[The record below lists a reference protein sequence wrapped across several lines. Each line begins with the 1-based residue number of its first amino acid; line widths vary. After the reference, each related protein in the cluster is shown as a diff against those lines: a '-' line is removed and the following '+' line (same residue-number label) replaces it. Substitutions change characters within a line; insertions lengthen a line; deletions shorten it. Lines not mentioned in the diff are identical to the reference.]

1 LSRRRNKKGLAIH
14 GILLLDKQLG
24 FSSNASLQKA
34 KRLFNA
40 QKAGHTGSLDPLATG
55 MLPICFGEATKV
67 SAFLLES
74 NKCYQT
80 TAQLGQTR
88 TTGDAEGKV
97 VLERDVANFSIERIQ
112 AVLAQFTGEISQI
125 PPMYSALKKD
135 GRPLYEL
142 ARKGQTVERKARNI
156 TIHSLQL
163 LQQTETTLELKVAC
177 SKGTYIRT
185 LVEDIGEVLGC
196 GAYVSQL
203 KRSMVSPFEGQAMV
217 DFKQLEQAKA
227 DQGQEALYDYI
238 LPIDYALKHWDKVS
252 ISNVDS
258 ALFKMGQTVKV
269 NESTLNKQLRVY
281 SEESKF
287 LGIGYIKHENSLAP
301 KRVMQMNEQIDIL

>member
-1 LSRRRNKKGLAIH
+1 MARRRKKKGVAIH

-74 NKCYQT
+74 NKRYQT
-80 TAQLGQTR
+80 IAQLGQTR
-88 TTGDAEGKV
+88 TTGDAEGEIIV
-97 VLERDVANFSIERIQ
+97 ERDVPSFTPETIQ
-112 AVLAQFTGEISQI
+112 AVLAQFTGQIAQI

-156 TIHSLQL
+156 TIYDLQL
-163 LQQTETTLELKVAC
+163 LAQTANTLTLDVAC

-185 LVEDIGEVLGC
+185 LVEDIGAALGC
-196 GAYVSQL
+196 GAYVSKL
-203 KRSMVSPFEGQAMV
+203 HRSIVSPFEGQPMV
-217 DFKQLEQAKA
+217 DFQQLEQAKSE
-227 DQGQEALYDYI
+227 QGQAALYDYL
-238 LPIDYALKHWDKVS
+238 LPVDFALQHWDKV
-252 ISNVDS
+252 ILNCADS

-269 NESTLNKQLRVY
+269 AESSVDEQRRVY
-281 SEESKF
+281 SETGDF
-287 LGIGYIKHENSLAP
+287 LGIGYMKHTSSLAP
-301 KRVMQMNEQIDIL
+301 KRVMQFL

>member
-1 LSRRRNKKGLAIH
+1 MARRRNKKGLPIH

-67 SAFLLES
+67 SAFLLAS
-74 NKCYQT
+74 NKRYQT
-80 TAQLGQTR
+80 IAQLGQTR
-88 TTGDAEGKV
+88 TTGDAEGEV
-97 VLERDVANFSIERIQ
+97 ILERDVPAFSIAQIQ
-112 AVLAQFTGEISQI
+112 TVLSQFTGEIAQI

-142 ARKGQTVERKARNI
+142 ARKGQTVERKARHI
-156 TIHSLQL
+156 TIYELQL
-163 LQQTETTLELKVAC
+163 LEQTATTLRLDVAC

-185 LVEDIGEVLGC
+185 LVEDIGEALGC
-196 GAYVSQL
+196 GAYVSKL
-203 KRSMVSPFEGQAMV
+203 ERSMVSPFEGQSMV
-217 DFKQLEQAKA
+217 DFNELEQVKEE
-227 DQGQEALYDYI
+227 QGHQGLLQYL
-238 LPIDYALKHWDKVS
+238 LPVDYALKAWDKVILS
-252 ISNVDS
+252 DTDR
-258 ALFKMGQTVKV
+258 ALFQMGQTIKV
-269 NESTLNKQLRVY
+269 NESTLGKQLRVY
-281 SEESKF
+281 SDNEHF

-301 KRVMQMNEQIDIL
+301 KRVLQMFADESL